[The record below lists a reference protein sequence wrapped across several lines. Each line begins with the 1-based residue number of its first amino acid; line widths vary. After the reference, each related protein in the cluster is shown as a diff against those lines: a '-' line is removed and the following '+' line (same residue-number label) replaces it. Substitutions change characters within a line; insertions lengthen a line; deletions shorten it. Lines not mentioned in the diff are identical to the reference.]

1 MLRAGTRKAESA
13 FGHMQDARENLQ
25 KYLDSVKDLSEED
38 KTQIA
43 AYPFECDRGL
53 KREQSRYRGE
63 QRRRRR

>member
-1 MLRAGTRKAESA
+1 
-13 FGHMQDARENLQ
+13 MQDARENLQ